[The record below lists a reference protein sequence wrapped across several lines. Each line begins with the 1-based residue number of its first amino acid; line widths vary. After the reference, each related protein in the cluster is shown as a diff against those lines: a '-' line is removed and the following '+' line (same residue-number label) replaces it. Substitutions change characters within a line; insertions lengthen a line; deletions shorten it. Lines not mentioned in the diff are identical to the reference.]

1 MAHSKGYGFKTYHP
15 RPKGAAL
22 TQLSNTLAAQSVI
35 VEDAKSAP
43 DTTPLAI
50 LAKRISEVGYLKNME
65 LIASGHSIGR
75 VTPAL
80 AEAILCESK
89 GTHKHWHICQCDR
102 EEMQRHAARLLKAA
116 FGIDLAVVA

>member
-22 TQLSNTLAAQSVI
+22 MQLSNTLAAQSAI

-43 DTTPLAI
+43 DLTPLAI
-50 LAKRISEVGYLKNME
+50 VTRRIIDAGYLKNME
-65 LIASGHSIGR
+65 LIASGLGIGR

-89 GTHKHWHICQCDR
+89 GTHKHWHICNCDR
-102 EEMQRHAARLLKAA
+102 DEMQCHAARLLKAA
-116 FGIDLAVVA
+116 FGIEMAVSA

>member
-1 MAHSKGYGFKTYHP
+1 MAVSRAHNLKIGNKPRMTLKTLATTY
-15 RPKGAAL
+15 
-22 TQLSNTLAAQSVI
+22 AAQSDI
-35 VEDAKSAP
+35 IEAAATAP

-65 LIASGHSIGR
+65 LIASGRGIGR

-102 EEMQRHAARLLKAA
+102 DEMQRHAARLLKAA
-116 FGIDLAVVA
+116 FGIDLAVQA